1 MTEQLGKIEKPE
13 AEQYKGK
20 RKLYLVSL
28 LFSGESS
35 PPEYLEK
42 FDRYWDQVSQ
52 QLSNLESSINNIKRI
67 YHEAVSFGGDE
78 GLKILE
84 KLNPSSYQII
94 KQKCESGAVLEA
106 VEDKE
111 LAAESMD
118 WERFLLMGFM
128 SQKVANKVSE
138 YYLDAY
144 KKRYEYIGETI
155 NETLQNDETGLL
167 VIREGHSVQFPQ
179 DIEVFMVAPPVLD
192 EIHRW
197 QRERII
203 ADEKEEKENER
214 D

>member
-1 MTEQLGKIEKPE
+1 MAEQLGKIEKPE

-20 RKLYLVSL
+20 RKLYLVAL

-42 FDRYWDQVSQ
+42 FDRYWEEVNK
-52 QLSNLESSINNIKRI
+52 QLANLESRISSIKRV
-67 YHEAVSFGGDE
+67 YHEAVSIGGDE

-94 KQKCESGAVLEA
+94 KQKCDSGAVIEA
-106 VEDKE
+106 AEDKE

-128 SQKVANKVSE
+128 SQKVANMVSE
-138 YYLDAY
+138 FYLDAY
-144 KKRYEYIGETI
+144 KRRYEYIGKTI

-179 DIEVFMVAPPVLD
+179 DIEVFMVAPPALD

-197 QRERII
+197 QRERIT

>member
-1 MTEQLGKIEKPE
+1 MAEQLGKIEKPE

-20 RKLYLVSL
+20 RKLYLVAL

-42 FDRYWDQVSQ
+42 FDRYWEEVNK
-52 QLSNLESSINNIKRI
+52 QLANLESRISSIKRV
-67 YHEAVSFGGDE
+67 YHEAVSMGGDE
-78 GLKILE
+78 GLKVLE

-94 KQKCESGAVLEA
+94 KQKCDSGAVIEA

-138 YYLDAY
+138 FYLDAY
-144 KKRYEYIGETI
+144 KRRYEYIGKTI

-179 DIEVFMVAPPVLD
+179 DIEVFMVAPPALD

-197 QRERII
+197 QRERIT